1 MLTVISAFA
10 LNGMLYDDKKARKIF
25 YAISLVLMTAADILA
40 CVVPAILGLGAVYVI
55 SLIIAAVKS
64 GFAKDKKPL

>member
-1 MLTVISAFA
+1 
-10 LNGMLYDDKKARKIF
+10 
-25 YAISLVLMTAADILA
+25 MTAANILA

-64 GFAKDKKPL
+64 GFAKDKKPFL